1 MKNSSS
7 TDSFPGKN
15 SQELHLK
22 KIIRKS
28 VIATITGGILL
39 ILLIAINAFVLLMEE
54 DRLETLRL
62 KMCPA
67 YKICRDKD
75 GAETA
80 GMSNNNWP
88 NMRPIS

>member
-39 ILLIAINAFVLLMEE
+39 ILLIAINALF
-54 DRLETLRL
+54 
-62 KMCPA
+62 
-67 YKICRDKD
+67 Y
-75 GAETA
+75 
-80 GMSNNNWP
+80 
-88 NMRPIS
+88 